1 MLTREDLVEI
11 KNMFNNSCM
20 DLVNNDN
27 LVTAI
32 SNKIMEK
39 MGTLIKNTE
48 TILMEEMKALK
59 KENEALKEQLDDLE
73 QHSRCN
79 NVRIHGVE
87 EESNENVELKVL
99 DLFKN
104 KMNLNISPELIQSC
118 HRVGRQD
125 NLQGSKKSRCIIVR
139 MVSIRQQMEIMNNR
153 KKLKGTNVF
162 ITEDLVRSRL
172 RVFKMAQKKFGN
184 KNVWTIRG
192 KIMVKKLNLKH
203 MVKSA
208 TDVDKL

>member
-1 MLTREDLVEI
+1 
-11 KNMFNNSCM
+11 
-20 DLVNNDN
+20 
-27 LVTAI
+27 
-32 SNKIMEK
+32 

-125 NLQGSKKSRCIIVR
+125 N
-139 MVSIRQQMEIMNNR
+139 
-153 KKLKGTNVF
+153 
-162 ITEDLVRSRL
+162 RSRL